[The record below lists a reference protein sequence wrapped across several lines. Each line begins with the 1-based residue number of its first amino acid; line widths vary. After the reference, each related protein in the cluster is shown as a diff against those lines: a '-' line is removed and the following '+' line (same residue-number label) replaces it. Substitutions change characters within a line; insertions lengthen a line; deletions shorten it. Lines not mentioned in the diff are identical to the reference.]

1 MFEKYFYEDMSEIPY
16 MILGAIVVYV
26 IMIVY
31 TRIFGLK
38 SLSKMTGF
46 DFVNTV
52 AIGNILA
59 MSVATSNPTWLT
71 GIFLIGL
78 LYLMNFLFSMLRS
91 KSKSMRDIVD
101 NSPLL
106 LMENGEIIHKNM
118 KAAKVSE
125 DELLGKLREA
135 NVIVLSQI
143 KAVVL
148 ETTGDVSVLH
158 SDKDIELAD
167 YLLKD
172 VKR

>member
-1 MFEKYFYEDMSEIPY
+1 MFEKYFYKDISEIPY
-16 MILGAIVVYV
+16 MVLGAIVIYI
-26 IMIVY
+26 IMVLY

-38 SLSKMTGF
+38 SFSKMTGF

-71 GIFLIGL
+71 GILLIGL
-78 LYLMNFLFSMLRS
+78 LYFMNYMIAVLRN
-91 KSKSMRDIVD
+91 KSENLRQILD

-106 LMENGEIIHKNM
+106 LMENGKIIHKNM
-118 KAAKVSE
+118 KAAKVTE
-125 DELLGKLREA
+125 DELIGKLREA
-135 NVIVLSQI
+135 NVIVLSQV

-158 SDKDIELAD
+158 SDKDIELES

-172 VKR
+172 VQR

>member
-1 MFEKYFYEDMSEIPY
+1 MFERYFYTDAAEIPF
-16 MILGAIVVYV
+16 MIIGAILIYV
-26 IMIVY
+26 IMILY

-38 SLSKMTGF
+38 SFSKMTGF

-78 LYLMNFLFSMLRS
+78 LYLMNFLFSMLRN
-91 KSKSMRDIVD
+91 KSKSLRGMLD

-118 KAAKVSE
+118 KAAKVTE

-135 NVIVLSQI
+135 NVIVLSQV

-167 YLLKD
+167 FLLKG